1 MRKLWVPALVAL
13 TLAGCAGAPALDAR
27 TALWWQTTQD
37 LSADF
42 MEGRDTGSPGYD
54 RAADLVAAQFMAAGL
69 TPAGDDGG
77 WMQRIAFK
85 DVEVTAEGT
94 RLTVL
99 RDDGM
104 RRPLRFL
111 HEISVGPQWG
121 LAPRLDAPMVWRGWC
136 RPEDMTGVSGK
147 IVVCLGARREGQTT
161 GAGRL
166 RAATEAGAVAIVN
179 VDDMS
184 FTVEPPRWP
193 LAYARSVIL
202 AETTPG
208 APTIPVLRMAAPT
221 FEALA
226 DAAGQEGAAVL
237 AAAGRN
243 EALPAFDLKV
253 RLQAAFTTRERAY
266 TSANV
271 LGVLPGT
278 DPALADQPILLVAHL
293 DGYGYGTP
301 VDGDDLYNGT
311 FDDAAYVAT
320 LTTLAAER
328 AGRGWRR
335 PVIFAAVTGEEKGLW
350 GSRWLADNPTPGAP
364 TPVAVLNLDQLRP
377 LYPLTILTT
386 LALDDSTLGQTVRNI
401 AEPMGIEVRP
411 DREPERGLIRRSDHW
426 PFMQKGVPAVSFLF
440 GFDYGTPA
448 HDAYLDWYRRRY
460 HAPQDDVT
468 TPIDFQAQADFHT
481 FWFALVD
488 AVANADHPP
497 QWLPDSPNRPRGN

>member
-1 MRKLWVPALVAL
+1 MRKLWVPALVAA
-13 TLAGCAGAPALDAR
+13 TLAGCSTGPALDAR

-37 LSADF
+37 LSSDV

-54 RAADLVAAQFMAAGL
+54 RAADLVAAQFMAAEL

-94 RLTVL
+94 RLTVVH
-99 RDDGM
+99 DDGA

-111 HEISVGPQWG
+111 HEIAVGPQWG
-121 LAPRLDAPMVWRGWC
+121 LASGLDAPMVWRGWC
-136 RPEDMTGVSGK
+136 RLEDMTDVSGK

-161 GAGRL
+161 GGGRL

-202 AETTPG
+202 AEMTPG
-208 APTIPVLRMAAPT
+208 APTIPVLRLAAPT

-226 DAAGQEGAAVL
+226 DAAGQDGAAVL
-237 AAAGRN
+237 AAGGRN
-243 EALPAFDLKV
+243 KAMPSFDLNA
-253 RLQAAFTTRERAY
+253 RMQATFATRERSY
-266 TSANV
+266 SSANV

-278 DPALADQPILLVAHL
+278 DPALADQPVLLIAHL

-301 VDGDDLYNGT
+301 VDGDGLYNGT

-320 LTTLAAER
+320 LTTLAQER

-350 GSRWLADNPTPGAP
+350 GSRWLADHPTPGAP

-386 LALDDSTLGQTVRNI
+386 LALDDSTLGQTVRQI

-488 AVANADHPP
+488 AVANADRPP